1 MNDPNTS
8 SYELVKQY
16 KLTKMIDAIFDKG
29 NIGRTEVVQAVYH
42 KNSQLIVDVNLLHFC
57 HIFKLIEMMYAK
69 ADNHSKKLLDLVEG
83 TSLSY
88 QINMLVL
95 AKYID
100 RYKFM
105 EDKMRESAF
114 IILSEVHNITSESNE
129 FTAKTSME
137 TFALLKS
144 STRFL
149 IIGLILSLL
158 MAILFSVKT
167 ILNITLPIRKVADF
181 AEKVASGVMSAKV
194 DVDQKNEIGILA
206 EAINNIQFKL
216 NDNDKKI
223 KLAESRIVDTIL
235 ETERKER
242 KRFAEDL
249 HDGLGPLLS
258 TIKLY
263 INSFASERINHEH
276 RQIMLKKA
284 NELISEAI
292 SATNSIANNMM
303 PILLDDYG
311 LEIALES
318 FFNHLKNNN
327 SLDIRFNY
335 ISTGA
340 RPDCKI
346 ESTLYSTILELTN
359 NTLKHA
365 NATCVILDIKQ
376 NIDKFEVVY
385 QDDGIGCDLEYI
397 FNNSPQHL
405 GLRNIVDRIQ
415 SINGNIDFWSGKN
428 MGLKASILI

>member
-1 MNDPNTS
+1 
-8 SYELVKQY
+8 
-16 KLTKMIDAIFDKG
+16 
-29 NIGRTEVVQAVYH
+29 
-42 KNSQLIVDVNLLHFC
+42 
-57 HIFKLIEMMYAK
+57 
-69 ADNHSKKLLDLVEG
+69 
-83 TSLSY
+83 
-88 QINMLVL
+88 
-95 AKYID
+95 
-100 RYKFM
+100 M
-105 EDKMRESAF
+105 EDKMRESAL

-276 RQIMLKKA
+276 RQIMLKKPM
-284 NELISEAI
+284 S
-292 SATNSIANNMM
+292 
-303 PILLDDYG
+303 
-311 LEIALES
+311 
-318 FFNHLKNNN
+318 
-327 SLDIRFNY
+327 
-335 ISTGA
+335 
-340 RPDCKI
+340 
-346 ESTLYSTILELTN
+346 
-359 NTLKHA
+359 
-365 NATCVILDIKQ
+365 
-376 NIDKFEVVY
+376 
-385 QDDGIGCDLEYI
+385 
-397 FNNSPQHL
+397 
-405 GLRNIVDRIQ
+405 
-415 SINGNIDFWSGKN
+415 
-428 MGLKASILI
+428 